1 MFITV
6 PGPVYISIL
15 PPLSHMVGVKPKWG
29 GLGVKWENIYEK
41 KKYSPKARQHATKE
55 EHAVALDKGGEEG
68 EEAIDSHWD
77 QQALFTAHFVW
88 KSTPEEGSEHHPQIH
103 NATWRQG

>member
-1 MFITV
+1 
-6 PGPVYISIL
+6 
-15 PPLSHMVGVKPKWG
+15 MVRVKPQWG
-29 GLGVKWENIYEK
+29 RLGLKWEKYSQE
-41 KKYSPKARQHATKE
+41 KKYSPKSRHHATNE

-103 NATWRQG
+103 NAA